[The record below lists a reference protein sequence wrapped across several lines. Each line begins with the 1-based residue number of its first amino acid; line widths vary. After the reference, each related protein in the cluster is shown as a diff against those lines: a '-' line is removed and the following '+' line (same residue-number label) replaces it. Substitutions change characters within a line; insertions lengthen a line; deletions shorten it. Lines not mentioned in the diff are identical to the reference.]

1 MDAMA
6 QLALMSK
13 ANEVFGGPDVF
24 LSFPALTPISYA
36 PENLNVSAAL
46 SNQQIGHAL
55 ADLSLNVNSL
65 PTGTLFQGAGDNY
78 LWEAYSQ
85 WLNDMV
91 LARDQMTADER
102 AQYDEANALL
112 TVKDA
117 NGFSVD
123 SPMFVAYKQYRDA
136 WFSATQNY
144 KNEQVTAINSSDPAV
159 QSRWKDVD
167 EPRLRALVDQA
178 SSDWENKGN
187 KADVENAQAL
197 KARLEARSPTS
208 AWDEWRSALIPD
220 IDLPTD
226 PYTNMQYA
234 PTLFS
239 PADIFAADWPPF
251 HLSSD
256 EIKHLVWS
264 APDEL
269 RNMFYVGDGA
279 SAITSLSFQF
289 RSAALVRP
297 WLSTDVFKARFWKFR
312 DDTPP
317 LSDGSAVPQ
326 GSWPA
331 YISAVVFARNIVMT
345 TQTAPQPQYLQSLTV
360 SQAILSASAPAAVIR
375 DHRTEGTGSTSP
387 VIRDHRTEGTG
398 STSPVI
404 RDHRA
409 QGTGPRWAA
418 IRPFRS
424 GLSSGAVMGRRSAAP
439 TLATPVAPR
448 TQQLLAVSRLTNA
461 TYSSCWLPPRAA
473 SGESS
478 GSSSPP
484 PTTTSSNVSIL
495 AFICRRLAQT
505 PNPDLSL
512 TW

>member
-13 ANEVFGGPDVF
+13 ANQVFGGSGIF
-24 LSFPALTPISYA
+24 LSFPAMTPIA
-36 PENLNVSAAL
+36 FKPEELNAANAFSDPNVLHKMADFALNL
-46 SNQQIGHAL
+46 
-55 ADLSLNVNSL
+55 NSL

-78 LWEAYSQ
+78 LWHAYDQ
-85 WLNDMV
+85 WLTDMV

-112 TVKDA
+112 SVKDV
-117 NGFSVD
+117 NGFLID
-123 SPMFVAYKQYRDA
+123 SPMVVAYKQYRDA

-144 KNEQVTAINSSDPAV
+144 KNEQITATSSSDPAV
-159 QSRWKDVD
+159 QTQWKDVD

-178 SSDWENKGN
+178 SSDWENKGH
-187 KADVENAQAL
+187 KTEVENAQAM
-197 KARLEARSPTS
+197 KARLEARSPSS
-208 AWDEWRSALIPD
+208 AWNEWRSALISE
-220 IDLPTD
+220 IDMPTD
-226 PYTNMQYA
+226 PVSNMPFA

-239 PADIFAADWPPF
+239 PADLFAAEWLPF

-269 RNMFYVGDGA
+269 RKMFYVGDGV
-279 SAITSLSFQF
+279 SAITSLSFEF

-297 WLSTDVFKARFWKFR
+297 WLDTDVFKARFWKFR

-317 LSDGSAVPQ
+317 LSDGAAVPQ

-345 TQTAPQPQYLQSLTV
+345 TQSTPQPQYLQSLTV
-360 SQAILSASAPAAVIR
+360 SQAILSAPPPAAVIR

-387 VIRDHRTEGTG
+387 VIRDHR
-398 STSPVI
+398 
-404 RDHRA
+404 A
-409 QGTGPRWAA
+409 QGAGPRWAA
-418 IRPFRS
+418 RRLFGS
-424 GLSSGAVMGRRSAAP
+424 GFASGAMMAGRPGAP
-439 TLATPVAPR
+439 TVATTTAPR
-448 TQQLLAVSRLTNA
+448 PEQRLALSRLTDA
-461 TYSSCWLPPRAA
+461 TYSSCWIPARGA

-478 GSSSPP
+478 GGSAPQ
-484 PTTTSSNVSIL
+484 PTTTTSATSDVSIL
-495 AFICRRLAQT
+495 AFICRTLPET
-505 PNPDLSL
+505 PNPDSDLN
-512 TW
+512 WPP

>member
-13 ANEVFGGPDVF
+13 ANQVFGGSGIF
-24 LSFPALTPISYA
+24 LSFPATTPIA
-36 PENLNVSAAL
+36 FKPEELNPANAFSD
-46 SNQQIGHAL
+46 SNVLHKM
-55 ADLSLNVNSL
+55 ADFSLTLNSL
-65 PTGTLFQGAGDNY
+65 PSGILFQGAGDNY
-78 LWEAYSQ
+78 LWNAYDD
-85 WLNDMV
+85 WLTNMV

-102 AQYDEANALL
+102 TQYDEANALL
-112 TVKDA
+112 SVRDA
-117 NGFSVD
+117 NGFLVD
-123 SPMFVAYKQYRDA
+123 SPMVVAYKQYRDA
-136 WFSATQNY
+136 WFGATQNY
-144 KNEQVTAINSSDPAV
+144 KNEQITASSSSDPAV
-159 QSRWKDVD
+159 QTQWKEVD
-167 EPRLRALVDQA
+167 EPRLRTLVDQA
-178 SSDWENKGN
+178 SSDWENKGY
-187 KADVENAQAL
+187 KTEVENAQAL
-197 KARLEARSPTS
+197 KARLEARSPSS
-208 AWDEWRSALIPD
+208 AWNEWRGALMNE
-220 IDLPTD
+220 IDMPTD
-226 PYTNMQYA
+226 PVSNMPFA

-239 PADIFAADWPPF
+239 PADLFAADWLPF

-279 SAITSLSFQF
+279 SAITSLSFEF

-297 WLSTDVFKARFWKFR
+297 WLDTDVFKARFWKFR

-317 LSDGSAVPQ
+317 LSDGAAVPQ

-345 TQTAPQPQYLQSLTV
+345 TQSAPQPQYLQALTV

-387 VIRDHRTEGTG
+387 VIRDHR
-398 STSPVI
+398 
-404 RDHRA
+404 A

-418 IRPFRS
+418 IRPFASRFA
-424 GLSSGAVMGRRSAAP
+424 SGAVIAGRPVTPTVAPAA
-439 TLATPVAPR
+439 APR
-448 TQQLLAVSRLTNA
+448 TGQLLAVSRLTDA
-461 TYSSCWLPPRAA
+461 TYTSCWLPPRAA

-478 GSSSPP
+478 DSPPPP
-484 PTTTSSNVSIL
+484 PTTTTTNDVSIL
-495 AFICRRLAQT
+495 AFICRTLPQT
-505 PNPDLSL
+505 PNPDPSL

>member
-13 ANEVFGGPDVF
+13 ANQVFGGSGIF
-24 LSFPALTPISYA
+24 LSFPATIPIAFKPEELNAANAFSDPNVLHKMADFSLT
-36 PENLNVSAAL
+36 L
-46 SNQQIGHAL
+46 
-55 ADLSLNVNSL
+55 NSL
-65 PTGTLFQGAGDNY
+65 PTGTLFQGVGDNY
-78 LWEAYSQ
+78 LWRAYDQ
-85 WLNDMV
+85 WLTDMV

-112 TVKDA
+112 SVKDA
-117 NGFSVD
+117 NGFLID
-123 SPMFVAYKQYRDA
+123 SPMVVAYKQYRDG

-144 KNEQVTAINSSDPAV
+144 KNEQITATSSSDPAV
-159 QSRWKDVD
+159 QTQWKDVD

-178 SSDWENKGN
+178 SSDWENKGH

-197 KARLEARSPTS
+197 KARLEARSPSS
-208 AWDEWRSALIPD
+208 AWNEWRGALMNE
-220 IDLPTD
+220 IDMPTD
-226 PYTNMQYA
+226 PVSNMPFA

-239 PADIFAADWPPF
+239 PADLFAADWLPF

-269 RNMFYVGDGA
+269 RNMFYVGDGV
-279 SAITSLSFQF
+279 SAITSLSFEF

-297 WLSTDVFKARFWKFR
+297 WLDTDVFKARFWKFR

-317 LSDGSAVPQ
+317 LSDGAAVPQ

-331 YISAVVFARNIVMT
+331 YISAIVFARNIVVT
-345 TQTAPQPQYLQSLTV
+345 TQNAPQPQYWQAFVV
-360 SQAILSASAPAAVIR
+360 SNANLSANALAATTKV
-375 DHRTEGTGSTSP
+375 HKTKGTGSGST
-387 VIRDHRTEGTG
+387 VVRDHTT
-398 STSPVI
+398 
-404 RDHRA
+404 H
-409 QGTGPRWAA
+409 GTGPRWAA
-418 IRPFRS
+418 KRWFTS
-424 GLSSGAVMGRRSAAP
+424 GFASGAVTEKRPVTP
-439 TLATPVAPR
+439 TSDTTTAPR
-448 TQQLLAVSRLTNA
+448 TGQLLAVSRLTNA
-461 TYSSCWLPPRAA
+461 TYTSCWLPPRAA

-484 PTTTSSNVSIL
+484 PTTTSSDVSIL
-495 AFICRRLAQT
+495 AFICRTLGQT
-505 PNPDLSL
+505 PNPDPSL